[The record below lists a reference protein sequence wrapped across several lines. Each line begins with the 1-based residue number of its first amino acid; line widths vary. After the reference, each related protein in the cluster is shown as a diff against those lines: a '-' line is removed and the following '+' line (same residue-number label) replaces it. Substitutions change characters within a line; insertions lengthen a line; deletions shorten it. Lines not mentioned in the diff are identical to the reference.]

1 MTQNALLIQT
11 DESVFFHDADRPD
24 NLEELVGDD
33 FSIKLDVLRGL
44 QDHFYFALRDD
55 GAASDS
61 LHVLKFHY
69 NDDTREFEIKNESIP
84 AAYTGEILAFEM
96 DSSITNDVESFY
108 HDNSNL
114 EEW

>member
-1 MTQNALLIQT
+1 MNYHALLIQT
-11 DESVFFHDADRPD
+11 DEKVYFHDAQKPD
-24 NLEELVGDD
+24 DLKELVDND
-33 FSIKLDVLRGL
+33 YTVKLDVLRGL

-69 NDDTREFEIKNESIP
+69 INEIDEFEIKNEPIP

-96 DSSITNDVESFY
+96 D
-108 HDNSNL
+108 
-114 EEW
+114 